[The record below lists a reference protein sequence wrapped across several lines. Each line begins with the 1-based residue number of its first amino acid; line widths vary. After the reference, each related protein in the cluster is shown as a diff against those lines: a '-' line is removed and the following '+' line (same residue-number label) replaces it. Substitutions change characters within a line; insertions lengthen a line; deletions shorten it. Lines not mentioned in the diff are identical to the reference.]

1 MKKLSIVLVALWL
14 GGCAQ
19 LGMLR
24 DAYNYAEGTTVTP
37 QAILIASNAF
47 NILEGTAKNYFDYC
61 RPRLVEPVCS
71 KDNRRKV
78 IKAVRTGRAARTTLE
93 GYFDKNASAPAV
105 IYNTLI
111 DAIAVLRATP
121 IAKVSQ

>member
-1 MKKLSIVLVALWL
+1 MKKLAIVLVALWL

-19 LGMLR
+19 LGLLR
-24 DAYNYAEGTTVTP
+24 DAYNYAEGTTVSP

-47 NILEGTAKNYFDYC
+47 NILEGTATNYFVYC
-61 RPRLVEPVCS
+61 RPRLSEAVCS
-71 KDNRRKV
+71 ADNRRKV
-78 IKAVRTGRAARTTLE
+78 IKSVKAGRAARTTLE
-93 GYFDKNASAPAV
+93 GYFDKNSPAPAV

-111 DAIAVLRATP
+111 DAIAILRATP

>member
-1 MKKLSIVLVALWL
+1 MRRFAIVLVAVWL

-19 LGMLR
+19 LELLR
-24 DAYNYAEGTTVTP
+24 DAYQYAESTTVTP

-47 NILEGTAKNYFDYC
+47 NILEGTATNYFVYC

-71 KDNRRKV
+71 ADNRRKI

-105 IYNTLI
+105 VYNTLI
-111 DAIAVLRATP
+111 NAIAVLRATP
-121 IAKVSQ
+121 IAKVPQ